1 MPYAYFLQCT
11 LFPLPFLNEGGIY
24 YLIGGFLLYA
34 LRPRRA
40 VQLSVFTLTL
50 GGLYALMLGQMNF
63 SFIEVLTPGYE
74 WMGLF
79 AVGLMALYNGPD
91 RAISVSSTG
100 FIQPISICFIFCH
113 A

>member
-50 GGLYALMLGQMNF
+50 GK
-63 SFIEVLTPGYE
+63 
-74 WMGLF
+74 
-79 AVGLMALYNGPD
+79 
-91 RAISVSSTG
+91 
-100 FIQPISICFIFCH
+100 
-113 A
+113 